1 MANMALPDPAP
12 LPPLDFASRA
22 LPIEII
28 PVGERLVRIHR
39 SDLGPLFFGATGGNR
54 FDDPD
59 HRFGVCYLSHS
70 FEGAFAETALRS
82 VGARFVALSFLELRS
97 ISLIEVSAEIRLVSV
112 HGPGLA
118 KLGATAV
125 VTSGPHAIAQLWS
138 RAIYDHPAAPDGV
151 AYRSNHDNGE
161 LCVALFDR
169 AEPSLATVSTS
180 PLTKDRPRL
189 AGMLQRYDV
198 GLG

>member
-1 MANMALPDPAP
+1 M
-12 LPPLDFASRA
+12 
-22 LPIEII
+22 
-28 PVGERLVRIHR
+28 RIHR
-39 SDLGPLFFGATGGNR
+39 NDLGPLFFGATGGNR

-70 FEGAFAETALRS
+70 LEGAFAETALRS

-97 ISLIEVSAEIRLVSV
+97 VSLIEVSADIRLVSV
-112 HGPGLA
+112 HGAGLA
-118 KLGATAV
+118 QMGATAA
-125 VTSGPHAIAQLWS
+125 VTSGPHATAQQWA
-138 RAIYDHPAAPDGV
+138 RAVYDHPGAPDGI

-169 AEPSLATVSTS
+169 TEPNLEIATTDLLTS
-180 PLTKDRPRL
+180 DRPRL
-189 AGMLQRYDV
+189 ASLLQRYGV